1 MGQSTAGSNW
11 TDLGP
16 RAGAGLAM
24 AVVAS
29 AAIWL
34 GGMVFVSL
42 ISVVIG
48 LCIWELTR
56 LLRRDHAVV
65 PFGLAI
71 LSGVAVSLAGY
82 QIESGSGLGIWWL
95 VLLIAPL
102 LGFVLISKDR
112 TLFLAYSA
120 LIMLAALGFLHLSH
134 SQLVI
139 WLVLVVIT
147 SDVAGYFAGRLLG
160 GPKFWPRVSPKKT
173 WSGTVAGWVGAAF
186 IGFLFASEGSA
197 MFWMLGSVLAAFA
210 GQMGDIIESAIK
222 RYVGIKDSSNLI
234 PGHGGVLDRF
244 DAMIGAAAL
253 VYVLSILLALPV
265 FVAG

>member
-1 MGQSTAGSNW
+1 MGKSTAGSNW

-24 AVVAS
+24 AAIAGV
-29 AAIWL
+29 AIWL
-34 GGMVFVSL
+34 GGMAFVTL

-56 LLRRDHAVV
+56 LLRPDTSVIPVMLAV
-65 PFGLAI
+65 
-71 LSGVAVSLAGY
+71 LAGIAVELTGY
-82 QIESGSGLGIWWL
+82 RIESGDGLGVWWL
-95 VLLIAPL
+95 TLMIAPL
-102 LGFVLISKDR
+102 LGFVMITKDR
-112 TLFLAYSA
+112 MLFLGYAA

-134 SQLVI
+134 FLLVV

-147 SDVAGYFAGRLLG
+147 SDIAGYFAGRMIG
-160 GPKFWPRVSPKKT
+160 GPKFWPRISPKKT
-173 WSGTVAGWVGAAF
+173 WSGTIAGWVGAGI
-186 IGFLFASEGSA
+186 IGYVFATEGNTLFWV
-197 MFWMLGSVLAAFA
+197 FGSVLAAFS
-210 GQMGDIIESAIK
+210 GQMGDIVESAIK

-253 VYVLSILLALPV
+253 VYVLSVLLAVPV